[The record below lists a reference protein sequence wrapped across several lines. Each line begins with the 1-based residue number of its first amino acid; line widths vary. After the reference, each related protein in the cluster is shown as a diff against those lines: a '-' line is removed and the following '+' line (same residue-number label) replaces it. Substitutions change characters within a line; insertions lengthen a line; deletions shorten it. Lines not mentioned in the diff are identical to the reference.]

1 MNEKKFLT
9 AMEPKR
15 RDAVIALK
23 EKDIQAY
30 KETIADLKNVWIERV
45 RVWRHGDV
53 IQKEDKPLKA
63 WRARELGW
71 KDKPGFVSVIARIGK
86 GGRKR
91 RQTSG
96 GRKPAK
102 SYDYTGLDKSK
113 QLLAEERANKKFP
126 NCEVLASYW
135 LWEDGQYKYFEVILV
150 DTHNPHICKDK
161 EINWICEKQQK
172 KRVHRGLTPAG
183 RNMRGQRKKGK
194 GAEKLRG
201 KAAQRY

>member
-9 AMEPKR
+9 VIEPKR
-15 RDAVIALK
+15 REAILALK
-23 EKDIQAY
+23 EKDPEAY
-30 KETIADLKNVWIERV
+30 KETIRELRGIWVKRG
-45 RVWRHGDV
+45 RVWRKGEV
-53 IQKEDKPLKA
+53 ITREDKPLKA

-71 KDKPGFVSVIARIGK
+71 KDKPGLIAVVVRVGK

-102 SYDYTGLDKSK
+102 AYDYTTLDKSK
-113 QLLAEERANKKFP
+113 QTQAEERANRKFP

-150 DTHNPHICKDK
+150 DPDNPHVKKDK
-161 EINWICEKQQK
+161 ELNWICSK
-172 KRVHRGLTPAG
+172 KHSGRVFRGLTPSG
-183 RNMRGQRKKGK
+183 RKSRGLRKKGK
-194 GAEKLRG
+194 GAEKVR
-201 KAAQRY
+201 